1 MTDKTEPQDSTTP
14 EMGEAPE
21 FSSMAQAIFRD
32 MVGAAGSEMRGDG
45 LASLLSSTTQFV
57 DRCSKPDIGFVEDPV
72 TGEEMTLLIKPDGTM
87 SREVQDWLDDRA
99 PNPRERQGTAQ
110 LTNLDSFIA
119 HVNRFGDGDS
129 AVFAKSDP
137 MSPTVTAVLD
147 YNRADGTFIAIE
159 DGMTEMDVD
168 EAVEIGE
175 SERTHGEYRYGR
187 HRSHFAFPLS
197 DEWQAWKEM
206 DGEGMT
212 MTEFAAFLE
221 NNVLDVA
228 EIEKV
233 PESASRFVEMMGGEQ
248 NIADWSLLTAL
259 AKSLTI
265 FEKAH
270 VSETTNLANG
280 QIQLILNENQE
291 AEVDGVKATVPTMFF
306 IQIPLFKEGV
316 KYRIPVRLRTRK
328 GRGSVTFFYQM
339 WNPERAFTHAFDE
352 AIDRIG
358 EETSAQIFYGSPE

>member
-21 FSSMAQAIFRD
+21 LSPMAEAILRD
-32 MVGAAGSEMRGDG
+32 MVGAAGSEIRADG
-45 LASLLSSTTQFV
+45 LGSLLSSTTQFV

-72 TGEEMTLLIKPDGTM
+72 TGEEMTLLIRPNGTM

-99 PNPRERQGTAQ
+99 PNPRDRQGTAQ

-119 HVNRFGDGDS
+119 HVNRFGDDDS

-147 YNRADGTFIAIE
+147 YNRADTTVMLEGVEGGAVP
-159 DGMTEMDVD
+159 VD
-168 EAVEIGE
+168 H
-175 SERTHGEYRYGR
+175 THGEYRYGR

-197 DEWQAWKEM
+197 DEWKAWQAM
-206 DGEGMT
+206 NGEAMSMT
-212 MTEFAAFLE
+212 DFAAFLE

-228 EIEKV
+228 EIDAV
-233 PESASRFVEMMGGEQ
+233 PESAERFVKMMGGQ
-248 NIADWSLLTAL
+248 KNIADWSILTAL

-265 FEKAH
+265 FEQAH

-291 AEVDGVKATVPTMFF
+291 AEIEGVKATVPTMFF

-358 EETSAQIFYGSPE
+358 VETPAQIFYGSPE